1 MPDIRAILSLQPIAA
16 EWNGCRFEISRPT
29 LADLVEAVDV
39 NTKSPEN
46 ARAWCLYRHCQDTDG
61 KPLFADVADAMAAP
75 AGFAAK
81 VVPQIEALYNEGV
94 D

>member
-1 MPDIRAILSLQPIAA
+1 MPDIRAILSLHPVDA
-16 EWNGCRFEISRPT
+16 EWNGCKFRIARPT

-39 NTKSPEN
+39 NAKSPEL
-46 ARAWCLYRHCQDTDG
+46 ARAWCLHRHAQDLDG
-61 KPLFADVADAMAAP
+61 KPLFADVGEAMVAP

-81 VVPQIEALYNEGV
+81 AVPIIEALYNEGV

>member
-1 MPDIRAILSLQPIAA
+1 MNA
-16 EWNGCRFEISRPT
+16 
-29 LADLVEAVDV
+29 
-39 NTKSPEN
+39 KSPEN